1 MAVEDINESKL
12 KEIHLS
18 KVVKEI
24 TDYKL
29 ALDESSIVMITDENG
44 IITYAN
50 ENCLKATEYSLD
62 ELLGKNL
69 NFLDSGYHSEE
80 FFKEMWNT
88 IQSGKIWKG
97 EIRNKNNSEHYFWVD
112 CTIVPFV
119 DINKKLY
126 QYIAIQRDITQTKN
140 AEFELNKSFSLV
152 NEQNKRLLN
161 FSYIVSHNLR
171 SHTSNIISIL
181 NFLEKEDTVAEKS
194 ELLQHLKRVSLSL
207 NDTLY
212 NLNEVVSIRNNMNMV
227 IEPLNLREYILQA
240 LGVLSEQIIQK
251 NVQIINNVPEDTLVN
266 YNPAYLESVVL
277 NFISNAIKY
286 SSPERQP
293 KIELSV
299 FHEKENMI
307 FKVSD
312 NGIGID
318 MKKNGDKLFGMY
330 KTFNNNPDARGIGL
344 FITKNQIDAMGGK
357 VEVESELGIGT
368 SFRIYFSK

>member
-1 MAVEDINESKL
+1 
-12 KEIHLS
+12 
-18 KVVKEI
+18 
-24 TDYKL
+24 
-29 ALDESSIVMITDENG
+29 
-44 IITYAN
+44 
-50 ENCLKATEYSLD
+50 
-62 ELLGKNL
+62 
-69 NFLDSGYHSEE
+69 
-80 FFKEMWNT
+80 
-88 IQSGKIWKG
+88 
-97 EIRNKNNSEHYFWVD
+97 
-112 CTIVPFV
+112 
-119 DINKKLY
+119 
-126 QYIAIQRDITQTKN
+126 
-140 AEFELNKSFSLV
+140 V